1 MAHSNEIDSLWPKA
15 PIDTLIDPFKRFLH
29 IESAGG
35 IALLIATVVALVL
48 ANSSVADWYLALWKT
63 KVGFT
68 LGSFQMIHSLQHWIN
83 DGLMAVFFFVV
94 GLEVKREIVMGELQ
108 DIRQAALPLA
118 AAVGGMAVPAGIYLL
133 LQYDSPGVLGWGIP
147 MATDIAFVVGILA
160 VLGSR
165 ISNSL
170 RVMLLSL
177 AIADDIGAILVIAVG
192 YSAGLNYG
200 ALAFAIAGIL
210 VMLVFMKV
218 GVRNVGI
225 YIFLMIMVWFGFHE
239 SGIHATIAGVICG
252 LMTPARSWLNEGVL
266 SDIVNRTRIFVQGG
280 GWQNTD
286 AKNAALRMM
295 EVASRKS
302 ISPLERFETGL
313 HPWVGFVIMPV
324 FALANAGVPINAA
337 DFTDPVATAVAASL
351 IIGKPA
357 GIILFS
363 WLIIKTGIARMPAGI
378 SWGAIAGGGTL
389 AGVGF
394 TMAIFIASLALECPQ
409 LDAAKVGVLAG
420 SALCASAGAVIL
432 IITLPKPTHE

>member
-1 MAHSNEIDSLWPKA
+1 
-15 PIDTLIDPFKRFLH
+15 
-29 IESAGG
+29 
-35 IALLIATVVALVL
+35 
-48 ANSSVADWYLALWKT
+48 
-63 KVGFT
+63 
-68 LGSFQMIHSLQHWIN
+68 
-83 DGLMAVFFFVV
+83 
-94 GLEVKREIVMGELQ
+94 
-108 DIRQAALPLA
+108 
-118 AAVGGMAVPAGIYLL
+118 
-133 LQYDSPGVLGWGIP
+133 
-147 MATDIAFVVGILA
+147 
-160 VLGSR
+160 
-165 ISNSL
+165 
-170 RVMLLSL
+170 
-177 AIADDIGAILVIAVG
+177 
-192 YSAGLNYG
+192 
-200 ALAFAIAGIL
+200 
-210 VMLVFMKV
+210 
-218 GVRNVGI
+218 
-225 YIFLMIMVWFGFHE
+225 
-239 SGIHATIAGVICG
+239 
-252 LMTPARSWLNEGVL
+252 
-266 SDIVNRTRIFVQGG
+266 
-280 GWQNTD
+280 QNTD